1 MLNVKELS
9 FKYTVNAQYKR
20 KNDIIIIIILNAVLV
35 EGFKVY
41 KTILPTA
48 HTYLCNTARIMIL
61 L

>member
-9 FKYTVNAQYKR
+9 FKYIVNAQYKR

-48 HTYLCNTARIMIL
+48 HTYLCNAARIMIL